1 MFTKNIKVKN
11 IIFSLAFLFVGFCVI
26 LPASLKAQEFN
37 ATLMPPKVYM
47 NLDKGKSYDQ
57 KFEIRNDSEGK
68 VTFYIEKSDL
78 YAENE
83 TGTPIFIDRTDGDSF
98 SLSKWIT
105 FDKNSLTLSKGE
117 VGEVN
122 IKINVPDN
130 AEPGGHYGAIWF
142 STVPAEQTAGSN
154 VAIGTNFIGQLI
166 VNVNGEVYRDVIIEN
181 FKPEKSIYTSLP
193 IKFKLKIVNNGNTHF
208 EPVGRLK
215 ITNRITKKEYN
226 IQLNQKNAVVL
237 PKLSREYEEIWRDD
251 EEDND
256 IIPKIGLYD
265 VEYRLAGDL
274 PFVVN
279 NNVRRSVWVLPPK
292 IVIGF
297 IAIIVTLVL
306 AFKLYGSLAVKRAN
320 KKNKRKK

>member
-1 MFTKNIKVKN
+1 MNFINILKKFV
-11 IIFSLAFLFVGFCVI
+11 IVYILVWLLLFVFNSESVN
-26 LPASLKAQEFN
+26 AQEFN

-83 TGTPIFIDRTDGDSF
+83 TGTPVFIDRADGDSF
-98 SLSKWIT
+98 SLSKWMT
-105 FDKNSLTLSKGE
+105 FDKNTITLSKGE
-117 VGEVN
+117 VGAVN
-122 IKINVPDN
+122 VKINVPEN

-142 STVPAEQTAGSN
+142 STVPAEQSAGSN

-166 VNVNGEVYRDVIIEN
+166 VNVNGEVYRDVVIED
-181 FKPEKSIYTSLP
+181 FRPEKTIYTSLP

-226 IQLNQKNAVVL
+226 IQLNQKNQVVL
-237 PKLSREYEEIWRDD
+237 PKLTREYEEIWRED

-256 IIPKIGLYD
+256 VIPKIGLYD

-274 PFVVN
+274 PFVTN
-279 NNVRRSVWVLPPK
+279 NNVKRSVWVLPPK

-297 IAIIVTLVL
+297 IAIIITLVL
-306 AFKLYGSLAVKRAN
+306 VFKLYGSMAVKRAN
-320 KKNKRKK
+320 KKK